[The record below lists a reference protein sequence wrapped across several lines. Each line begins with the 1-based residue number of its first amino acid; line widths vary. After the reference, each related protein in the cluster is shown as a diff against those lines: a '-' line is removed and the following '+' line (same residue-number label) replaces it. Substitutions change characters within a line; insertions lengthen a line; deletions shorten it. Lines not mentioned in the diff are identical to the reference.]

1 MTRAM
6 ESDPYAPP
14 RRGLTGLAI
23 GLLFAFLLGIGGT
36 AYAVHRW
43 GRIAELLHPQPP
55 APVVIAPAPR
65 IRLVPAQAAQA
76 PAPDETA
83 LSDRVGDLESRIDEI
98 EQKSAAAAGDAG
110 RAEALLVAFA
120 ARRAL
125 DRGQPLG
132 YLEGL
137 LRDRFGAVDPPA
149 VALVIAS
156 AQRPVTLPQL
166 QDQLDTLAPTLAS
179 ADPQQ
184 GWWTGFRNQ
193 LGNLFVVRRADTPS
207 ALPDER
213 LERARHALGQGQV
226 DAAAA
231 EVARMP
237 GAVRAQAWLAS
248 ARRYQMARNALD
260 RIETAALLRPA
271 EPPPGTGD

>member
-1 MTRAM
+1 M
-6 ESDPYAPP
+6 ERDPYAPP

-23 GLLFAFLLGIGGT
+23 GLLIAFLLGIGGT
-36 AYAVHRW
+36 AWAVHRW
-43 GRIAELLHPQPP
+43 GRIADFLHPQPA
-55 APVVIAPAPR
+55 APVLAPPPAR
-65 IRLVPAQAAQA
+65 IRLIPTQTAQPPAAS
-76 PAPDETA
+76 PDETA
-83 LSDRVGDLESRIDEI
+83 MSDRIGDLESRIDEI

-166 QDQLDTLAPTLAS
+166 QDQLDGLAPTLAS

-184 GWWTGFRNQ
+184 SWWTGFRSQ
-193 LGNLFVVRRADTPS
+193 LGSLFVVRRADTPS

-213 LERARHALGQGQV
+213 LERARHALAQGQV

-237 GAVRAQAWLAS
+237 GAARAQAWLAS

-271 EPPPGTGD
+271 EPPPVATD